1 MEARMS
7 TQNLNEDTGQELES
21 TVENEVEIE
30 LVDDTPESDR
40 GRKPLDREVVD
51 PTDDELQQYSA
62 GVKKRISELTHARHD
77 ERRKAEALAREREE
91 LERATRNLLAENQR
105 LKQYVQTGEQEFM
118 KVSSSAAE
126 MELQAA
132 KKQYKEAY
140 ESGDSDALLAAQEAL
155 TDAKFKLQQA
165 KNFKPAPL
173 QNEEEVVQTQH
184 QVPDRVSVSDDTL
197 RWQQRNQWFND
208 PEHPEMTAFAL
219 GVHKKLVSNGVDPRS
234 KDYFDQIDDRMKKTF
249 PEFFGEAEKSS
260 SGDGSRKP
268 TTVVA
273 PSTRST
279 GVKKVKLT
287 TTQEAL
293 ARRLG
298 ITPQQYA
305 VELAKMEKQNG

>member
-1 MEARMS
+1 MEAHMS
-7 TQNLNEDTGQELES
+7 TEDLNEDTGQELES

-40 GRKPLDREVVD
+40 GRKPLDREVAD

-126 MELQAA
+126 MELQTA

-173 QNEEEVVQTQH
+173 QKEEEVVQTQH

-234 KDYFDQIDDRMKKTF
+234 KEYFDQIDGRMKKTF
-249 PEFFGEAEKSS
+249 PEFFGEAETSS
-260 SGDGSRKP
+260 SGDGSKKP

-287 TTQEAL
+287 TTQEQL

>member
-1 MEARMS
+1 MEAHMS
-7 TQNLNEDTGQELES
+7 TQDLNEDTGQELES

-40 GRKPLDREVVD
+40 GRKPLDREVAD
-51 PTDDELQQYSA
+51 PTEDELQQYSA

-91 LERATRNLLAENQR
+91 LERATRNLLAENHR

-132 KKQYKEAY
+132 KKQYKDAY

-155 TDAKFKLQQA
+155 TDAKFKVQHA

-173 QNEEEVVQTQH
+173 QTEQEVVQTQH

-234 KDYFDQIDDRMKKTF
+234 KDYFDQIDGRMKKTF
-249 PEFFGEAEKSS
+249 PEFFGEAETSS
-260 SGDGSRKP
+260 SGDGSKKP

>member
-1 MEARMS
+1 
-7 TQNLNEDTGQELES
+7 
-21 TVENEVEIE
+21 
-30 LVDDTPESDR
+30 
-40 GRKPLDREVVD
+40 
-51 PTDDELQQYSA
+51 
-62 GVKKRISELTHARHD
+62 
-77 ERRKAEALAREREE
+77 
-91 LERATRNLLAENQR
+91 
-105 LKQYVQTGEQEFM
+105 
-118 KVSSSAAE
+118 

-249 PEFFGEAEKSS
+249 PEFFGEAETSS
-260 SGDGSRKP
+260 SGDGSKKP